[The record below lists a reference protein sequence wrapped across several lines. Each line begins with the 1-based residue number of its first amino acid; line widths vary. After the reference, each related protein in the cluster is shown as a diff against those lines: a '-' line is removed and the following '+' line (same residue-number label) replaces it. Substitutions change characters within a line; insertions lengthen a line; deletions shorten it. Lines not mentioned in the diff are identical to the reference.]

1 MNDVHVCACTIHV
14 YVHAYTVYHVHVH
27 VHVHGPCMLAECAH
41 ESIQSKRILI
51 INKIII
57 TIVVNF
63 INAYTS
69 WKSSIEVAGVKR
81 SNRPII

>member
-1 MNDVHVCACTIHV
+1 MYMYVHVQYMCMCMHTQCTM
-14 YVHAYTVYHVHVH
+14 YHVHVH
-27 VHVHGPCMLAECAH
+27 VHGTCMLAECVH